1 MLKYLFSGDNVMR
14 EFFALSLLVLFI
26 AGFGSLAFAET
37 YEIKIPT
44 GASDPNAPFFW
55 SEKSTGITTGEIT
68 IYPGDSVMWSN
79 ADTAPHTITSVNKD
93 GDINGLFD
101 SGLISIGESYPRQF
115 DDLGDFYYF
124 CSIHPYM
131 NGVVHV
137 VKNPG
142 SVQSID
148 GVASGYSD
156 NGLGFE
162 VKYILDTNLQ
172 KAVHV
177 DPQENALTFTI
188 SGDTLNE
195 QITLILPSKLIEN
208 PNTAWVDGNM
218 VDFTIEETSTGIKLI
233 IPIEP
238 HSKEIKIMGT
248 HVIPE
253 FGLLAMGVLSIGL
266 FSTLFLTRSKFFSIR

>member
-1 MLKYLFSGDNVMR
+1 MRTRLFV
-14 EFFALSLLVLFI
+14 LSLLVILVT
-26 AGFGSLAFAET
+26 GFGSLAFAET
-37 YEIKIPT
+37 HDIKIPS
-44 GASDPNAPFFW
+44 GASDPSSPYFW
-55 SEKSTGITTGEIT
+55 SEKSTGVTTGEIT
-68 IYPGDSVMWSN
+68 IYPGDSVTWSN
-79 ADTAPHTITSVNKD
+79 ADTAFHTITSVTKD
-93 GDINGLFD
+93 GKVDGLFD
-101 SGLISIGESYPRQF
+101 SGFFTPGKSYTRQF
-115 DDLGDFYYF
+115 NDLGDFYYF

-137 VKNPG
+137 VMNPG

-148 GVASGYSD
+148 GIASGYTD
-156 NGLGFE
+156 DGLGFE

-177 DPQENALTFTI
+177 DPQENALTFTV

-218 VDFTIEETSTGIKLI
+218 VDFTIEETSAGIKLV

-253 FGLLAMGVLSIGL
+253 FGFLAMGVLSIGL
-266 FSTLFLTRSKFFSIR
+266 FSTLFLTRSKFSLFR